1 MCGVGHIHDPPHDS
15 PSSTSAAPCSSIAN
29 LLIDTHCHPTD
40 DPSVYT
46 SPNSDNISSLSDRIA
61 ASPVFKFVCMS
72 TNARDQSLVAELAL
86 LHPTKVIP
94 CFGWHPWFTHHI
106 SLTHP
111 APSKHDHYH
120 TLFPSPTDKQE
131 LEAIWDDLPEP
142 ISLETVLAEIRKH
155 FEQFPHALLG
165 EVGIDRA
172 FRIPR
177 KPWNYNPHSHSH
189 SQPCSSSPRLTKLK
203 TPPTHQLSIL
213 QSQLSLALTY
223 KRNISLHTV
232 QAAGLTTCLLSHLKN
247 SSISSY
253 GAVRLALHSCTLDNN
268 VVKSILKQ
276 HQNVYI
282 GFSSSINAKQML
294 EKSCLSHVH
303 SDKVLVESDHHT
315 VKQMEGCLVRAND
328 YFADLHGLEVEDAAK
343 QLRRNWETFYGVMLD
358 KGSQSS
364 DEEKEDGAEKF

>member
-1 MCGVGHIHDPPHDS
+1 MCGTGHIHNPPHDS
-15 PSSTSAAPCSSIAN
+15 PSSSSAPRASSIAN

-46 SPNSDNISSLSDRIA
+46 SPNNDNILSLSERIA
-61 ASPVFKFVCMS
+61 ASPVLKFVCMS
-72 TNARDQSLVAELAL
+72 TNARDQSLVAELAV

-120 TLFPSPTDKQE
+120 TLFSSSSDKEE

-142 ISLETVLAEIRKH
+142 ISLESVLEGIRKH

-165 EVGIDRA
+165 EVGLDRA

-177 KPWNYNPHSHSH
+177 KPWDYNPHSQ
-189 SQPCSSSPRLTKLK
+189 SQPSSSPPRLTKLK

-213 QSQLSLALTY
+213 QSQITLALDY
-223 KRNISLHTV
+223 KRNISLHSV
-232 QAAGLTTCLLSHLKN
+232 QAAGLTTSLLSNLKN
-247 SSISSY
+247 TSISSY
-253 GAVRLALHSCTLDNN
+253 GAIRIALHSCTLDNN
-268 VVKSILKQ
+268 VIKSILKL
-276 HQNVYI
+276 HKNIYI
-282 GFSSSINAKQML
+282 GFSSSINAKQISD
-294 EKSCLSHVH
+294 KSCLTHPNIH
-303 SDKVLVESDHHT
+303 QVLLESDHHT
-315 VKQMEGCLVRAND
+315 VKDMQACLLTANN
-328 YFADLHGLEVEDAAK
+328 YFADLHGLEVQDAAK
-343 QLRRNWETFYGVMLD
+343 QLRRNWESFYGVMLG

-364 DEEKEDGAEKF
+364 DEEEQDGV